1 MNDIIRI
8 KVTLFDPEDMFNNPE
23 RLDAVGTVRETVED
37 LRRVMSKPEV
47 ESIMGRIYH
56 PEDLHYMVA
65 QIRDEME
72 PYSVEH
78 PADGREITIS
88 VEEVADDV

>member
-8 KVTLFDPEDMFNNPE
+8 RVTLFDPEDMFNNPE

-47 ESIMGRIYH
+47 ELRYRGN
-56 PEDLHYMVA
+56 
-65 QIRDEME
+65 
-72 PYSVEH
+72 
-78 PADGREITIS
+78 
-88 VEEVADDV
+88 

>member
-8 KVTLFDPEDMFNNPE
+8 RVTLFDPEDLFNNPE
-23 RLDAVGTVRETVED
+23 CLNTVGTVKETVED
-37 LRRVMSKPEV
+37 LRNILNKTEI
-47 ESIMGRIYH
+47 ESVTGRTYH
-56 PEDLHYMVA
+56 PEDVYYMVE

-72 PYSVEH
+72 PFSIEH
-78 PADGREITIS
+78 PDDRRELIIS